1 MCKFRQTLRNFVK
14 LMRALSFDFAMA
26 PLHKE
31 TAGGIE
37 AAVGDD
43 YAELR
48 NQLSS

>member
-1 MCKFRQTLRNFVK
+1 MCKFRETLRNFVK
-14 LMRALSFDFAMA
+14 LMLALSFDFAVA
-26 PLHKE
+26 LLHNK